1 MPRDADKAELL
12 RTLRVHATRRVA
24 QHARAAATALE
35 EGGCD
40 GMVRF
45 IAALAGY
52 GEAGALGARDRDEA
66 TIAYRG
72 GVLVRT
78 GLRPIGATVAR
89 QIPVLKVTRSNR
101 VSVTG

>member
-1 MPRDADKAELL
+1 MTRSRRD
-12 RTLRVHATRRVA
+12 RRA
-24 QHARAAATALE
+24 SACQRHFTQGWTGYLILTNPTYARAAATALE

-66 TIAYRG
+66 TIA
-72 GVLVRT
+72 
-78 GLRPIGATVAR
+78 
-89 QIPVLKVTRSNR
+89 
-101 VSVTG
+101 

>member
-1 MPRDADKAELL
+1 MLWSLIPVEIGARARVRELS
-12 RTLRVHATRRVA
+12 TY
-24 QHARAAATALE
+24 ARAAATALE

-66 TIAYRG
+66 TIA
-72 GVLVRT
+72 
-78 GLRPIGATVAR
+78 
-89 QIPVLKVTRSNR
+89 
-101 VSVTG
+101 

>member
-1 MPRDADKAELL
+1 MPRDSDKADLL

-66 TIAYRG
+66 TIAYWAAHP
-72 GVLVRT
+72 T
-78 GLRPIGATVAR
+78 GHYRELHIIHHAADAYACVEIN
-89 QIPVLKVTRSNR
+89 Q
-101 VSVTG
+101 

>member
-1 MPRDADKAELL
+1 MHTAAAVAIIAAQGLAPVPRDTDKAELL

-66 TIAYRG
+66 TIACETSVSDARG
-72 GVLVRT
+72 HGVLWAV
-78 GLRPIGATVAR
+78 P
-89 QIPVLKVTRSNR
+89 
-101 VSVTG
+101 